1 MRKVIAGTLVTLGL
15 VLLSAGAARADPR
28 LLSLLAKHSAYG
40 VGVFNGQAT
49 GRGLSFTRLNPVV
62 RFTPVLNSSTHPA
75 VVGTS
80 AATTAQGHAG
90 RALRAYMVG
99 NVSLGEARM
108 TRAAHATG
116 LSHGLTG
123 HALTTPLP

>member
-1 MRKVIAGTLVTLGL
+1 MRKMIAGMFVTLGL
-15 VLLSAGAARADPR
+15 VLLAGGAAHADPF
-28 LLSLLAKHSAYG
+28 SLLAKHSAYG

-62 RFTPVLNSSTHPA
+62 RFNPTLNSSTHPA
-75 VVGTS
+75 VVGTG

-123 HALTTPLP
+123 HAMTTPLR